1 MTKNEVISKIQNLI
15 EQCEATAEE
24 CEDCVMCHYCCG
36 YYTGDWTVPPITL
49 KEKEN

>member
-1 MTKNEVISKIQNLI
+1 MKKNEVISEIQNLI

-49 KEKEN
+49 KGKEN